1 MLRIAA
7 YALLLSV
14 YADTV
19 RRINDRKIE
28 EAVRKLFHSLHTVH
42 VIQLV
47 QFKHT
52 LFTFFLFSP
61 PPPPDGGNGLKGINL
76 SAIRRA
82 SSIRV
87 LNRSFT
93 IDFISPPPSRFY
105 HSRAFIIN
113 GKRLRQ
119 CFAPLTMRAFVISEK
134 RATGNK

>member
-1 MLRIAA
+1 MLFPVMLRIAA

-61 PPPPDGGNGLKGINL
+61 LRPPLGGTGLK
-76 SAIRRA
+76 
-82 SSIRV
+82 
-87 LNRSFT
+87 
-93 IDFISPPPSRFY
+93 
-105 HSRAFIIN
+105 
-113 GKRLRQ
+113 
-119 CFAPLTMRAFVISEK
+119 E
-134 RATGNK
+134 

>member
-1 MLRIAA
+1 MLFPVMLRIAA

-61 PPPPDGGNGLKGINL
+61 PSAPRWGGTGLK
-76 SAIRRA
+76 
-82 SSIRV
+82 
-87 LNRSFT
+87 
-93 IDFISPPPSRFY
+93 
-105 HSRAFIIN
+105 
-113 GKRLRQ
+113 
-119 CFAPLTMRAFVISEK
+119 E
-134 RATGNK
+134 